1 MFRVHQVGKNLNEQG
16 TVEKGTVEGNPV
28 DRTSTNAE
36 PKVEPDPIVK
46 PIEIPTATAEEIL
59 IKKMQTEIQIA
70 TETAQYYKKQLEQM
84 KKDANKQKE
93 IEEKGYNL
101 SYDNLMETIK
111 DFPKADGLS
120 YVLHNM
126 LLREVDEDA
135 VKANEL
141 MQRHWDVTCGVK
153 APSNQMY
160 SGRCWMFAGLNI
172 LVRQLINGYKLEP
185 TFELSQSYLFFWHY
199 YEQYNDILNLF
210 FFKPE
215 LQDQWNIE
223 RADIL
228 QEPLHDGAN
237 WINFYRLVKKYGVVP
252 KPMYPE
258 SMSTV
263 HSEEMKVILANMLAK
278 DLCDMEKQKLKI
290 SVGVNDNKAQKE
302 SFVKFRNIKIKA
314 VLKVLCEFMGKPP
327 LNGQIKLKT
336 VANNLAISDPNHK
349 KTSKIEVESPAK
361 FFAAINNMG
370 GAVIVDGQPL
380 LLQPIDVDNLVQII
394 NDKRVDDR
402 KYDNDKLK
410 LSQNAHWY
418 TTEYQEHQTHRNLLY
433 NLKDMKIISKIVLLS
448 LKMYRPVWFACNMNT
463 DVDKRRQGMDNKL
476 FRPDLFTNFQLDMDK
491 ATRMKYGRA
500 HCNHAMLIVGA
511 ETGEN
516 GEVIAFNVEN
526 SWGREGPSG
535 GFYKMTI
542 GWFNERAYT
551 WVVHRKIIE
560 KVLDTKI
567 GEAPENIGIFSH
579 IDFFG

>member
-1 MFRVHQVGKNLNEQG
+1 MFRVHQVRKNLNEQG
-16 TVEKGTVEGNPV
+16 TVEEGTEENPV
-28 DRTSTNAE
+28 D
-36 PKVEPDPIVK
+36 PIV
-46 PIEIPTATAEEIL
+46 IPLKTPTAEEIT
-59 IKKMQTEIQIA
+59 IQKIQTEVQIA
-70 TETAQYYKKQLEQM
+70 IETAKYYNKQLEQIE
-84 KKDANKQKE
+84 KDANKQKE

-101 SYDNLMETIK
+101 SYDNLMKTTKE
-111 DFPKADGLS
+111 FPDPDGLS

-126 LLREVDEDA
+126 LLREVDEDTE
-135 VKANEL
+135 KANKL

-172 LVRQLINGYKLEP
+172 LVRQLINVYKLEP

-210 FFKPE
+210 FLKPE

-263 HSEEMKVILANMLAK
+263 HSEEMKVALANMLAS
-278 DLCDMEKQKLKI
+278 DLCEMEEQDLKI
-290 SVGVNDNKAQKE
+290 GGVNDNKARME
-302 SFVKFRNIKIKA
+302 SFVKFRNIKIQA
-314 VLKVLCEFMGKPP
+314 VLKLLCDFMGKPP
-327 LNGQIKLKT
+327 LNGEIKLKT

-361 FFAAINNMG
+361 FFAAINNTD
-370 GAVIVDGQPL
+370 GAVIVDGQQLP
-380 LLQPIDVDNLVQII
+380 LQPIDVDNLVQII
-394 NDKRVDDR
+394 NDQRVDNR
-402 KYDNDKLK
+402 EYDNNDLR
-410 LSQNAHWY
+410 LSQDAHWY

-463 DVDKRRQGMDNKL
+463 DVDKRRQGMDDKL
-476 FRPDLFTNFQLDMDK
+476 FRPDLFTNFQMKMDK

-511 ETGEN
+511 ETDKN

-526 SWGREGPSG
+526 SWGSEGPSG

-542 GWFNERAYT
+542 DWFNERAYT
-551 WVVHRKIIE
+551 WVVHRNIIE
-560 KVLDTKI
+560 KVLDIK
-567 GEAPENIGIFSH
+567 EVPEKIGIFPH